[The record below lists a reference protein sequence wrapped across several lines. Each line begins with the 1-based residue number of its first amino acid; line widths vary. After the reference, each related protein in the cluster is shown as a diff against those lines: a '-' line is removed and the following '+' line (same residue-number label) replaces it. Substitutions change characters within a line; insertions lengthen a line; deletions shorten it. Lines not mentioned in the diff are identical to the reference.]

1 MKFLTL
7 EVENFMALANAK
19 VELDQRGLVLIQG
32 VNAGDS
38 SAASNGAGKST
49 LMNSLMWC
57 IYGETSHGVKGDDVL
72 STGHEKNC
80 RVKVTIEDEGK
91 RYAIIRH
98 RKHKEFKNRLIVR
111 GEDGDM
117 TKGKDSLTQEFVER
131 LIGAS
136 KEVFMASIYASQEA
150 MPDLPGMSD
159 KNLKTIVE
167 EAAGVDRL
175 TKAYAIARERANAAA
190 ARMETTKT
198 KMDACLSLVESAQNE
213 LETAKTSSEAWERDR
228 SERLDVA
235 RADLVGAEV
244 TLTEVEM
251 ELRSL
256 PEQIRD
262 TENAI
267 GKEREKLASKEEH
280 DAKLV
285 RVRGAI
291 TDIRAS
297 IRITENIQKEAMQ
310 RARAFKVKAE
320 EVNTKV
326 GEPCP
331 TCGKAYCVEDL
342 STVKES
348 FVEQARSEISQ
359 AQASATSVAKY
370 QEHLEKA
377 LKIESSLVASTPDV
391 SAIISRIEQLTKE
404 LGTLRHREK
413 EVVAVEALVARARSE
428 VDRITKETNP
438 FLAVIKRHEESLAAN
453 KSNYGVLK
461 TELKNIQE
469 QALLLDKARQ
479 VYSPAGVRS
488 HILTS
493 VTPFLNAQTAEYLNT
508 LSDGN
513 IVAEWSTMESTKKG
527 EWRDKF
533 NISVRKIGASKT
545 FQTLSGGEKRKVR
558 IACSLALQ
566 DLVASRASKNI
577 ELFIGD
583 EIDDALDTAGLE
595 RLMGIL
601 EAKARERGTVM
612 IISHKEMKSWFRET
626 ITVEV
631 KEGRSYESPRV

>member
-213 LETAKTSSEAWERDR
+213 LESAKTSSEAWERDR

-377 LKIESSLVASTPDV
+377 LKIESALVASTPDV
-391 SAIISRIEQLTKE
+391 SAIISRIERLTKE

-631 KEGRSYESPRV
+631 KEGRSYVV

>member
-213 LETAKTSSEAWERDR
+213 LESAKTSSEAWERDR

-285 RVRGAI
+285 KVRGAI

-612 IISHKEMKSWFRET
+612 IISHK
-626 ITVEV
+626 
-631 KEGRSYESPRV
+631 

>member
-198 KMDACLSLVESAQNE
+198 KMDAGLALVESAQNE
-213 LETAKTSSEAWERDR
+213 LESAKTSSEAWERDR

-285 RVRGAI
+285 KVRGAI

-310 RARAFKVKAE
+310 RARALKVKAE

-348 FVEQARSEISQ
+348 FVEQACSEISQ

-428 VDRITKETNP
+428 VDRITKEINP

-631 KEGRSYESPRV
+631 KEGRSYVV

>member
-213 LETAKTSSEAWERDR
+213 LESAKTSSEAWERDR
-228 SERLDVA
+228 SKRLDVA

-285 RVRGAI
+285 KVRGAI

-428 VDRITKETNP
+428 VDRITKEINP

-469 QALLLDKARQ
+469 QALLLDKARL

-631 KEGRSYESPRV
+631 KEGRSYVV

>member
-213 LETAKTSSEAWERDR
+213 LESAKTSSEAWERDR
-228 SERLDVA
+228 NERLDVA

-285 RVRGAI
+285 KVRGAI

-310 RARAFKVKAE
+310 RARALKVKAE

-428 VDRITKETNP
+428 VDRITKEINP

-469 QALLLDKARQ
+469 QALLLDKARL

-631 KEGRSYESPRV
+631 KEGRSYVV

>member
-1 MKFLTL
+1 FLTL

-213 LETAKTSSEAWERDR
+213 LESAKTSSEAWERDR

-285 RVRGAI
+285 KVRGAI

-310 RARAFKVKAE
+310 RARALKVKAE

-428 VDRITKETNP
+428 VDRITKEINP

-631 KEGRSYESPRV
+631 KEGRSYVV

>member
-1 MKFLTL
+1 MKFLKLT
-7 EVENFMALANAK
+7 VENFMALASAE

-32 VNAGDS
+32 VNSGDS

-57 IYGETSHGVKGDDVL
+57 LYGETAHGVKGDDVL

-80 RVKVTIEDEGK
+80 RVMVTIEDEGK

-117 TKGKDSLTQEFVER
+117 TKGKDTLTQEFVER

-175 TKAYAIARERANAAA
+175 TRAYAIARERANAAA
-190 ARMETTKT
+190 ARMDVTKS
-198 KMDACLSLVESAQNE
+198 KMDACLTLIETAQAEIES
-213 LETAKTSSEAWERDR
+213 AKTSSESWERER
-228 SERLDVA
+228 GERLDKA
-235 RADLVGAEV
+235 RVDLAGAEV
-244 TLTEVEM
+244 TLAEVVMEM
-251 ELRSL
+251 RTL

-267 GKEREKLASKEEH
+267 ATEREKLASKEEH
-280 DAKLV
+280 DAKLLK
-285 RVRGAI
+285 VRGAV
-291 TDIRAS
+291 TEIRAN
-297 IRITENIQKEAMQ
+297 IRTAEAAQNDAMS
-310 RARAFKVKAE
+310 RARAFKTKAE

-326 GEPCP
+326 GAPCS
-331 TCGKAYCVEDL
+331 TCGKPYCEEDL
-342 STVKES
+342 STVKEGLI
-348 FVEQARSEISQ
+348 EQARNEISQ
-359 AQASATSVAKY
+359 AQAFATAVAQHKTR
-370 QEHLEKA
+370 LEKA
-377 LKIESSLVASTPDV
+377 LGIESALVAATPDV
-391 SAIISRIEQLTKE
+391 SAIIAKIERLTNE
-404 LGTLRHREK
+404 LSALRHRER
-413 EVVAVEALVARARSE
+413 ELSAVEALVARARNE
-428 VDRITKETNP
+428 VNRIIAEANP
-438 FLAVIKRHEESLAAN
+438 FIAVIKRHEENLAAN
-453 KSNYGVLK
+453 KSNYAVLK
-461 TELKNIQE
+461 TELNNIQE
-469 QALLLDKARQ
+469 QALLLEKARQ

-493 VTPFLNAQTAEYLNT
+493 VTPFLNVRTAEYLNT

-513 IVAEWSTMESTKKG
+513 IVAEWSTMDTTKKG
-527 EWRDKF
+527 EYRDKF
-533 NISVRKIGASKT
+533 NISVTKTGSSKS

-566 DLVASRASKNI
+566 DLVASRASKSI

-601 EAKARERGTVM
+601 ESKARERGTVM

-631 KEGRSYESPRV
+631 KEGRSYVV

>member
-167 EAAGVDRL
+167 EAAGVNRL

-213 LETAKTSSEAWERDR
+213 LESAKTSSEAWERDR
-228 SERLDVA
+228 NERLDVA

-285 RVRGAI
+285 KVRGAI

-413 EVVAVEALVARARSE
+413 EIVAVEALVARARSE

-545 FQTLSGGEKRKVR
+545 FQSLSGGEKRKVR

-631 KEGRSYESPRV
+631 KEGRSYVV

>member
-167 EAAGVDRL
+167 EAAGVERL

-213 LETAKTSSEAWERDR
+213 LESAKTSSEAWERDR

-285 RVRGAI
+285 KVRGAI

-428 VDRITKETNP
+428 VDRITKEINP

-631 KEGRSYESPRV
+631 KEGRSYVV

>member
-213 LETAKTSSEAWERDR
+213 LESAKTSSEAWERDR

-285 RVRGAI
+285 KVRGAI

-310 RARAFKVKAE
+310 RARSFKVKAE

-404 LGTLRHREK
+404 LGMLRHREK

-428 VDRITKETNP
+428 VDRITKEINP

-631 KEGRSYESPRV
+631 KEGRSYVV

>member
-213 LETAKTSSEAWERDR
+213 LESAKTSSEAWERDR

-348 FVEQARSEISQ
+348 FIEQARSEISQ

-595 RLMGIL
+595 RLMGVL

-631 KEGRSYESPRV
+631 KEGRSYVV

>member
-213 LETAKTSSEAWERDR
+213 LESAKTSSEAWERDR

-285 RVRGAI
+285 KVRGAI

-331 TCGKAYCVEDL
+331 NCGKAYCVEDL

-469 QALLLDKARQ
+469 QTLLLDKARQ

-631 KEGRSYESPRV
+631 KEGRSYVV

>member
-213 LETAKTSSEAWERDR
+213 LESAKTSSEAWERDR

-285 RVRGAI
+285 KVRGAI

-359 AQASATSVAKY
+359 AQAYATSVAKY

-631 KEGRSYESPRV
+631 KEGRSYVV

>member
-213 LETAKTSSEAWERDR
+213 LESAKTSSEAWERDR

-285 RVRGAI
+285 KVRGAI

-331 TCGKAYCVEDL
+331 TCCKAYCVEDL

-469 QALLLDKARQ
+469 QALLLDKARL

-631 KEGRSYESPRV
+631 KEGRSYVV

>member
-213 LETAKTSSEAWERDR
+213 LESAKTSSETWERDR
-228 SERLDVA
+228 NERLDVA

-285 RVRGAI
+285 KVRGAI

-428 VDRITKETNP
+428 VDRITKEINP

-469 QALLLDKARQ
+469 QALLLDKARL

-631 KEGRSYESPRV
+631 KEGRSYVV

>member
-213 LETAKTSSEAWERDR
+213 LESAKTSSEAWERDR

-285 RVRGAI
+285 KVRGAI

-310 RARAFKVKAE
+310 RARALKVKAE

-342 STVKES
+342 SNVKES

-377 LKIESSLVASTPDV
+377 LKIESALVASTPDV
-391 SAIISRIEQLTKE
+391 SAIISRIERLTKE

-631 KEGRSYESPRV
+631 KEGRSYVV

>member
-213 LETAKTSSEAWERDR
+213 LESAKTSSEAWERDR

-428 VDRITKETNP
+428 VDRITKEINP

-631 KEGRSYESPRV
+631 KEGRSYVV

>member
-213 LETAKTSSEAWERDR
+213 LESAKTSSEAWERDR

-348 FVEQARSEISQ
+348 FVEQARSEIGQ

-469 QALLLDKARQ
+469 QALLLDKARR

-631 KEGRSYESPRV
+631 KEGRSYVV

>member
-213 LETAKTSSEAWERDR
+213 LESAKTSSEAWERDR
-228 SERLDVA
+228 NERLDVA

-285 RVRGAI
+285 KVRGAI

-310 RARAFKVKAE
+310 RARALKVKAE

-428 VDRITKETNP
+428 VDRITKEINP

-631 KEGRSYESPRV
+631 KEGRSYVV

>member
-213 LETAKTSSEAWERDR
+213 LESAKTSSEAWERDR

-285 RVRGAI
+285 KVRGAI

-310 RARAFKVKAE
+310 RARALKVKAE

-377 LKIESSLVASTPDV
+377 LKIESALVASTPDV

-428 VDRITKETNP
+428 VDRITKEINP

-631 KEGRSYESPRV
+631 KEGRSYVV

>member
-38 SAASNGAGKST
+38 SAASNCAGKST

-213 LETAKTSSEAWERDR
+213 LESAKTSSEAWERDR

-285 RVRGAI
+285 KVRGAI

-631 KEGRSYESPRV
+631 KEGRSYVV

>member
-213 LETAKTSSEAWERDR
+213 LESAKNSSEAWERDR

-285 RVRGAI
+285 KVRGAI

-428 VDRITKETNP
+428 VDRITKEINP

-631 KEGRSYESPRV
+631 KEGRSYVV

>member
-213 LETAKTSSEAWERDR
+213 LESAKTSSEAWERDR
-228 SERLDVA
+228 NERLDVA

-285 RVRGAI
+285 KVRGAI

-297 IRITENIQKEAMQ
+297 IRITENIQKEAIQ

-428 VDRITKETNP
+428 VDRITKEINP

-469 QALLLDKARQ
+469 QALLLDKARL

-612 IISHKEMKSWFRET
+612 IISHKEMKSWFR
-626 ITVEV
+626 
-631 KEGRSYESPRV
+631 KPSQWK

>member
-213 LETAKTSSEAWERDR
+213 LESAKTSSETWERDR
-228 SERLDVA
+228 NERLDVA
-235 RADLVGAEV
+235 RADLVEAEV

-285 RVRGAI
+285 KVRGAI

-428 VDRITKETNP
+428 VDRITKEINP

-469 QALLLDKARQ
+469 QALLLDKARL

-631 KEGRSYESPRV
+631 KEGRSYVV

>member
-213 LETAKTSSEAWERDR
+213 LESAKTSSEAWERDR

-285 RVRGAI
+285 KVRGAI

-310 RARAFKVKAE
+310 RARALKVKAE
-320 EVNTKV
+320 QVNTKV

-428 VDRITKETNP
+428 VDCITKETNP

-631 KEGRSYESPRV
+631 KEGRSYVV

>member
-1 MKFLTL
+1 
-7 EVENFMALANAK
+7 
-19 VELDQRGLVLIQG
+19 
-32 VNAGDS
+32 
-38 SAASNGAGKST
+38 
-49 LMNSLMWC
+49 
-57 IYGETSHGVKGDDVL
+57 
-72 STGHEKNC
+72 

-213 LETAKTSSEAWERDR
+213 LESAKTSSEAWERDR

-285 RVRGAI
+285 KVRGAI

-310 RARAFKVKAE
+310 RARALKVKAE

-631 KEGRSYESPRV
+631 KEGRSYVV

>member
-32 VNAGDS
+32 VNAVDS

-213 LETAKTSSEAWERDR
+213 LESAKTSSEAWERDR

-285 RVRGAI
+285 KVRGAI

-631 KEGRSYESPRV
+631 KEGRSYVV

>member
-32 VNAGDS
+32 VNSGDS

-213 LETAKTSSEAWERDR
+213 LESAKTSSEAWERDR

-262 TENAI
+262 TENSI

-285 RVRGAI
+285 KVRGAI

-377 LKIESSLVASTPDV
+377 LKIESALVASTPDV

-631 KEGRSYESPRV
+631 KEGRSYVV

>member
-213 LETAKTSSEAWERDR
+213 LESAKTSSEAWERDR

-285 RVRGAI
+285 KVRGAI

-359 AQASATSVAKY
+359 AQASATLVAKY

-631 KEGRSYESPRV
+631 KEGRSYVV

>member
-159 KNLKTIVE
+159 KKLKTIVE

-213 LETAKTSSEAWERDR
+213 LESAKTSSEAWERDR

-285 RVRGAI
+285 KVRGAI

-310 RARAFKVKAE
+310 RARALKVKAE

-331 TCGKAYCVEDL
+331 TCGKAYCLEDL

-428 VDRITKETNP
+428 VDRITKEINP

-631 KEGRSYESPRV
+631 KEGRSYVV

>member
-213 LETAKTSSEAWERDR
+213 LESAKTSSEAWERDR

-285 RVRGAI
+285 KVRGAI

-310 RARAFKVKAE
+310 RARALKVKAE

-469 QALLLDKARQ
+469 QALLLDKARL

-631 KEGRSYESPRV
+631 KEGRSYVV

>member
-213 LETAKTSSEAWERDR
+213 LESAKTSSEAWERDR

-285 RVRGAI
+285 KVRGAI

-310 RARAFKVKAE
+310 RARALKVKAE

-428 VDRITKETNP
+428 VDRITKEINP

-527 EWRDKF
+527 EWRHKF

-631 KEGRSYESPRV
+631 KEGRSYVV

>member
-213 LETAKTSSEAWERDR
+213 LESAKTSSEAWERDR

-285 RVRGAI
+285 KVRGAI

-404 LGTLRHREK
+404 LGMLRHREK
-413 EVVAVEALVARARSE
+413 EVVVVEALVARARSE
-428 VDRITKETNP
+428 VDRITKENNP

-631 KEGRSYESPRV
+631 KEGRSYVV

>member
-213 LETAKTSSEAWERDR
+213 LESAKTSSEAWERDR

-262 TENAI
+262 TESAI

-285 RVRGAI
+285 KVRGAI

-310 RARAFKVKAE
+310 RARALKVKAE

-377 LKIESSLVASTPDV
+377 LKIESALVASTPDV
-391 SAIISRIEQLTKE
+391 SAIISRIERLTKE

-428 VDRITKETNP
+428 VDRITKEINP

-631 KEGRSYESPRV
+631 KEGRSYVV

>member
-213 LETAKTSSEAWERDR
+213 LESAKTSSEAWERDR
-228 SERLDVA
+228 NERLDVA

-285 RVRGAI
+285 KVRGAI

-297 IRITENIQKEAMQ
+297 IRITENIQKEAIQ

-348 FVEQARSEISQ
+348 FVEQARSEIGQ

-479 VYSPAGVRS
+479 VYSPVGVRS

-631 KEGRSYESPRV
+631 KEGRSYVV

>member
-198 KMDACLSLVESAQNE
+198 KMDACLSLVDSAQNE
-213 LETAKTSSEAWERDR
+213 LESAKTSSEAWERDR

-262 TENAI
+262 TENSI

-285 RVRGAI
+285 KVRGAI

-331 TCGKAYCVEDL
+331 TCGKAYCIEDL

-404 LGTLRHREK
+404 LGSLRHREK

-428 VDRITKETNP
+428 VDRITKEINP

-631 KEGRSYESPRV
+631 KEGRSYVV

>member
-7 EVENFMALANAK
+7 EVENFMALANAR

-213 LETAKTSSEAWERDR
+213 LESAKTSSEAWERDR
-228 SERLDVA
+228 NERLDVA

-285 RVRGAI
+285 KVRGAI

-297 IRITENIQKEAMQ
+297 IRITENIQKEAIQ

-428 VDRITKETNP
+428 VDRITKEINP

-469 QALLLDKARQ
+469 QALLLDKARL

-631 KEGRSYESPRV
+631 KEGRSYVV

>member
-136 KEVFMASIYASQEA
+136 KEVFIASIYASQEA

-631 KEGRSYESPRV
+631 KEGRSYVV

>member
-213 LETAKTSSEAWERDR
+213 LESAKTSSEAWERDR

-285 RVRGAI
+285 KVRGAI

-326 GEPCP
+326 GEPCS

-545 FQTLSGGEKRKVR
+545 FQTLLGGEKRKVR

-631 KEGRSYESPRV
+631 KEGRSYVV

>member
-32 VNAGDS
+32 VNDGDS

-213 LETAKTSSEAWERDR
+213 LESAKTSSEAWERDR

-262 TENAI
+262 TENSI

-285 RVRGAI
+285 KVRGAI

-566 DLVASRASKNI
+566 DLVASRASKII

-631 KEGRSYESPRV
+631 KEGRSYAV